1 MQAAK
6 GKRAAAAEA
15 EKAERQKDND
25 ASADGGDDGGQDL
38 ISTKDADVIFV
49 RCLAKRPSYAL
60 TDDEQ

>member
-49 RCLAKRPSYAL
+49 RLPR
-60 TDDEQ
+60 